1 MVTGAGGRGEL
12 HAKIELLNDAQVVVV
27 ARFVDAVTGATDVE
41 LLETSWFATSI
52 WAEDFTAR
60 LRAYHAN
67 AEDPLSSTAFEAV
80 FVGACRTAGW
90 EVDRAASATHRFFDV
105 TLVRPG
111 AAARTLSLK
120 ASSAKDMTRQT
131 VHISKL
137 TEAAWIQDARR
148 ARDRKPLTVQ
158 LFDDY
163 RAATSSILMLRA
175 FRSSSPPM
183 LEYQLLEIPTEIFA
197 RVAGVSTLDFQ
208 GGTVPVRGLTG
219 EVDFKIRLDRSDAKI
234 TLTGIRLGVCTVH
247 GSWKLPTEGR

>member
-1 MVTGAGGRGEL
+1 MTTGAGGRGEL
-12 HAKIELLNDAQVVVV
+12 HAKVELLNDAQVVVV

-41 LLETSWFATSI
+41 LLETSWFATPI

-111 AAARTLSLK
+111 TTARTLSLK
-120 ASSAKDMTRQT
+120 ASSAKDMNRQT

-163 RAATSSILMLRA
+163 RAATSSILMLRGFHTTDPA
-175 FRSSSPPM
+175 A
-183 LEYQLLEIPTEIFA
+183 LEYQLIEIPTDIFA
-197 RVAGVSTLDFQ
+197 RVADVPAADFQ
-208 GGTVPVRGLTG
+208 AGTVAVRGEDG
-219 EVDFKIRLDRSDAKI
+219 VVDFKIRLDRSDAKI

-247 GSWKLPTEGR
+247 GSWKLPIDGQ

>member
-1 MVTGAGGRGEL
+1 MVIGAGGRGEL

-27 ARFVDAVTGATDVE
+27 ARFVDGVTGATDVE

-67 AEDPLSSTAFEAV
+67 ADDPLSSTAFEAV

-90 EVDRAASATHRFFDV
+90 EVARAASATHRFFDV
-105 TLVRPG
+105 TL
-111 AAARTLSLK
+111 ARGGESPRALSLK
-120 ASSAKDMTRQT
+120 ASSARDMQRGS

-158 LFDDY
+158 LFDEY
-163 RAATSSILMLRA
+163 RSVTSAILMLRG
-175 FRSSSPPM
+175 FRTSDPPA
-183 LEYQLLEIPTEIFA
+183 LEYQLIEIPTGIFA
-197 RVAGVSTLDFQ
+197 RVADVPAADFQ
-208 GGTVPVRGLTG
+208 AGTVAVRGEDG
-219 EVDFKIRLDRSDAKI
+219 VVDFKIRLDRSDAKI
-234 TLTGIRLGVCTVH
+234 TLMGTRLGVCTVH
-247 GSWKLPTEGR
+247 GSWKLPIDGQ

>member
-1 MVTGAGGRGEL
+1 
-12 HAKIELLNDAQVVVV
+12 
-27 ARFVDAVTGATDVE
+27 
-41 LLETSWFATSI
+41 
-52 WAEDFTAR
+52 
-60 LRAYHAN
+60 
-67 AEDPLSSTAFEAV
+67 
-80 FVGACRTAGW
+80 
-90 EVDRAASATHRFFDV
+90 
-105 TLVRPG
+105 
-111 AAARTLSLK
+111 
-120 ASSAKDMTRQT
+120 MTRQT